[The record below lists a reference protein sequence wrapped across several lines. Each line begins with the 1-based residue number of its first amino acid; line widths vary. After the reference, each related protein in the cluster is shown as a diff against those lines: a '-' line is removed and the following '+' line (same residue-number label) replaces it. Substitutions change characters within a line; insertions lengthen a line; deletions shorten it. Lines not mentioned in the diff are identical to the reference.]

1 MKITLKNFGTSLPK
15 ELLQLAEK
23 NKVREC
29 DEPEKGHFIAY
40 VDEGKE
46 SYDVSITIAKSGEI
60 TNNVCDCKNGNTFCR
75 HKAALLVHVANGKK
89 IKPATTV
96 KAKKKVSAVEALLEE
111 ISFLELKEWAKEI
124 LGKNKDLELSFINRF
139 STATQIFTPDDVLK
153 IINNSI
159 KVVVGNKKNIEV
171 SQLKKVV
178 DLWDEVL
185 KPVITQYQANVMDEA
200 AFMNFHTMLDGF
212 MFFYYKINLNS
223 NKIPKLI
230 EDILAKSEECI
241 NILYDE
247 DTWKKAV
254 GFFMNNVFVNK
265 NNYRL
270 VYLIHLEN
278 LCANSSVERRTQII
292 KWLVDQ
298 YKDKSQSEIVNSGIY
313 TNLIFDLV
321 NKYGLLTEYVQV
333 FKPVRYDNVFNEKL
347 INALIENDILEL
359 AATYARQQMAGNY
372 RPEFNLPYLMALK
385 NIYKL
390 QNDED
395 GLVNVLNDL
404 MPFTYDFE
412 DYKFIYNRLPLDE
425 RRPWRTRLLSRA
437 SNAASSRNKAASAFR
452 FHLLNYEQ
460 SYKKMIDYVDAQ
472 ATYSII
478 FPYAEDMIGA
488 DKNKFLDAIIKK
500 GDDYSLSEEELESL
514 ESLYEIVAKYYNEE
528 LIRLMIAQQEN
539 RGYYYRSGKF
549 MQYAKAKLGIKK

>member
-46 SYDVSITIAKSGEI
+46 SYDVSITISKSGEI
-60 TNNVCDCKNGNTFCR
+60 TDNVCDCKNGNTFCR

-111 ISFLELKEWAKEI
+111 VSFLELKEWAKEI

-230 EDILAKSEECI
+230 EEILSKSEECI

-254 GFFMNNVFVNK
+254 GFFVNNVFVNK

-270 VYLIHLEN
+270 IYLIHLEN
-278 LCANSSVERRTQII
+278 LCTNSSVERRTQII

-298 YKDKSQSEIVNSGIY
+298 YKEKSQSEIVNSGIY

-321 NKYGLLTEYVQV
+321 NKYGMLTEYVQV
-333 FKPVRYDNVFNEKL
+333 FKPVKYDNIFNEKL
-347 INALIENDILEL
+347 INALVENDILEL

-372 RPEFNLPYLMALK
+372 RPEFNLPYLRALK
-385 NIYKL
+385 TIYKL

-395 GLVNVLNDL
+395 GLFNVLNDL
-404 MPFTYDFE
+404 LPFTYDFE
-412 DYKFIYNRLPLDE
+412 DYKFIYNHLPLDE
-425 RRPWRTRLLSRA
+425 RRPWRTRLLTKA
-437 SNAASSRNKAASAFR
+437 SNAAFSRNRAPIEFR
-452 FHLLNYEQ
+452 FKLLNYEQ
-460 SYKKMIDYVDAQ
+460 SYKKMIDYVDS
-472 ATYSII
+472 YSPYTMIL
-478 FPYAEDMIGA
+478 PYAEDMIAA
-488 DKNKFLDAIIKK
+488 DKNKFLENVIKK
-500 GDDYSLSEEELESL
+500 NDDYIVTEEDVESIKSLFEL
-514 ESLYEIVAKYYNEE
+514 VAKYYSEE
-528 LIRLMIAQQEN
+528 KIKLMIAQQDG
-539 RGYYYRSGKF
+539 RGYYFRSGKF
-549 MQYAKAKLGIKK
+549 MQYAKLKMGMKS